1 MVQSLECINFF
12 VDEKLEKEHQVIEEI
27 DGHPSHSVLFHDW
40 IEKSSIMRRSH
51 VESEHV
57 ITCVIYNS
65 QWIIYVSIF
74 VLSWLILYRQR
85 DSTEQNRTNQECGTH
100 SFIINRRRVYQ
111 YVAKFV
117 FMAHPKHWI
126 CPLTSV
132 MI

>member
-65 QWIIYVSIF
+65 QWIIYVLIF
-74 VLSWLILYRQR
+74 VLSWLNAVNCNNLGWQGILHDLVLSKGQNR
-85 DSTEQNRTNQECGTH
+85 TEQNSAEQIKNVEPIH
-100 SFIINRRRVYQ
+100 S
-111 YVAKFV
+111 
-117 FMAHPKHWI
+117 
-126 CPLTSV
+126 L
-132 MI
+132 